1 MKLTANWLGCMSNG
15 IKLPSISR
23 PLSCSCPSNCGLCT
37 SPPSRRLALIILPLF
52 TAREDG
58 VHHRQIEVANIDVTA
73 QITAPLRVCYLHLSV
88 KLSVVGQTNQPAQ
101 LGTVIVQVGGQIQRF
116 KRHGERRIIHA
127 LRDLHVTSAQGDLP
141 LWQPSL
147 VVSQLTSALPV
158 NTPLARVVSGINGFS
173 IAVEAV

>member
-1 MKLTANWLGCMSNG
+1 MHIAAQPQVGVDHPC
-15 IKLPSISR
+15 R
-23 PLSCSCPSNCGLCT
+23 F
-37 SPPSRRLALIILPLF
+37 F

-101 LGTVIVQVGGQIQRF
+101 LGTVIVQVGGQIQRL
-116 KRHGERRIIHA
+116 KRHGERCIIHA

-141 LWQPSL
+141 LWQPL
-147 VVSQLTSALPV
+147 FGGVPTH
-158 NTPLARVVSGINGFS
+158 IGFTGEH
-173 IAVEAV
+173 AAGLGCLRHKRF